1 MADGA
6 EVAKSAFYG
15 IHNVS
20 AAVLKGFAGQ
30 FDKALP
36 GTGELVNAGTDA
48 LGGIW
53 RAAGLFPAEQAPP
66 EKKTAATTPSSAPPP
81 GAPPTGPS
89 AEAPKDAGSSL
100 QSTIEGL
107 GSKLQAYLAS
117 KGVQSLPPAPPAEAL
132 RTPPPVVDSRKV
144 SATEATRPSASDG
157 KRLGL

>member
-1 MADGA
+1 VADGA
-6 EVAKSAFYG
+6 EVAKSALYG

-20 AAVLKGFAGQ
+20 AAVLKGFSGQ
-30 FDKALP
+30 FDKVLP
-36 GTGELVNAGTDA
+36 GTGELVSAGTDA

-66 EKKTAATTPSSAPPP
+66 EKKPATSTPAGAPPATATTPPAEPP
-81 GAPPTGPS
+81 
-89 AEAPKDAGSSL
+89 KGSSGSV

-132 RTPPPVVDSRKV
+132 RTPPPVVESKKV
-144 SATEATRPSASDG
+144 VATEATRPAAADG